1 MLTEVNCSSAGVM
14 CGDAEFEWDV
24 ANGADQSI
32 EWRLI
37 AWASAGHHKTKNDQ
51 EVPRLTLDPTA

>member
-1 MLTEVNCSSAGVM
+1 M

-24 ANGADQSI
+24 ANVADQSI